1 MSFEDEGLPVSW
13 EEIKAAS
20 RKLDWADIGTV
31 EMREKRAAREY
42 LAHTECE
49 DSQVQ
54 EHIAIPG
61 YN

>member
-1 MSFEDEGLPVSW
+1 MSFENEGVPVTW

-20 RKLDWADIGTV
+20 RKLDWDPKDKKT
-31 EMREKRAAREY
+31 EKRAAREY

-49 DSQVQ
+49 DSRVQ
-54 EHIAIPG
+54 EHLAIPG

>member
-1 MSFEDEGLPVSW
+1 MSVENEGFAVTW

-20 RKLDWADIGTV
+20 RKLCFRDQKET
-31 EMREKRAAREY
+31 RKRAAREY

-49 DSQVQ
+49 DTRSK
-54 EHIAIPG
+54 ERLAIPG